1 MNDLLGWNTQLMTP
15 DAMGDKQLDTDFI
28 LTNVALYWFTNA
40 GGSSVRFYYLLADDI
55 RSFYRRYL

>member
-1 MNDLLGWNTQLMTP
+1 MTP

-28 LTNVALYWFTNA
+28 LTNVALYWLTNA